1 MFFDLIVIILV
12 AGAMYLGYKNGT
24 HAELYRIGRVFLG
37 MTLAGMYGTTMG
49 WKLTSIGF
57 LAANTKAIVT
67 LVGFIFIFI
76 IYWAI
81 SIAVVKIA
89 TRLALQDHK
98 LNNYLGLV
106 ANGVIALLVIV
117 FVSFISTQLSFSK
130 DGYKS
135 YLRDS
140 SFSYIHMDRLCRKV
154 ITADVVGE
162 ITGDGA
168 GKMVIDKIAK

>member
-1 MFFDLIVIILV
+1 MFFDLLVIILI

-24 HAELYRIGRVFLG
+24 HPELYRIGRVFLG
-37 MTLAGMYGTTMG
+37 MTLAGMYGTSMG

-57 LAANTKAIVT
+57 LSANTKAIVT
-67 LVGFIFIFI
+67 LVGFIFVFV

-81 SIAVVKIA
+81 SIAVVK
-89 TRLALQDHK
+89 LVSKYALQDK
-98 LNNYLGLV
+98 KINYYIGTV

-117 FVSFISTQLSFSK
+117 FVSFISTQLSFTK
-130 DGYKS
+130 DAYKA
-135 YLRDS
+135 YLRDN

-154 ITADVVGE
+154 ITADVVDE

-168 GKMVIDKIAK
+168 GKMVIEHIGD